1 MRVMVLILAL
11 LAAFR
16 TTAATG
22 AEGPATLLADG
33 WRQYKDRFVTSEGR
47 VVDNANGGISHSE
60 GQGYAMLIAERL
72 DDRPTF
78 EAIWQWTQSN
88 LLIRGDGL
96 AAWRWSHR
104 LLRSG
109 PDCGGHA

>member
-1 MRVMVLILAL
+1 MRVMVLIMAL

-16 TTAATG
+16 TTTAMGAAS
-22 AEGPATLLADG
+22 PATLLVDG

-72 DDRPTF
+72 DQRDRLGCAYRYRQDSDRIIPF
-78 EAIWQWTQSN
+78 RLQ
-88 LLIRGDGL
+88 
-96 AAWRWSHR
+96 AASKQLDFARPR
-104 LLRSG
+104 
-109 PDCGGHA
+109 AT